1 MIKFPLFLSVA
12 FLFLG
17 CSSTPVKNE
26 WQVQSVNAYESS
38 KLYFL
43 KDENT
48 LASTDL
54 KRAKKY
60 ARQSADLSTL
70 AKIELSQCALHV
82 SVLQDDNC
90 SAYKE
95 LEPLAKDSLSHSY
108 YLFLQNKYTQKDINN
123 LPARYKNFA
132 AYKLAG
138 DYEQA
143 QRELLS
149 TKEIISKSIMASLIK
164 EKLDANTVKVLIDEL
179 SFYGYKKAVLA
190 WLEFY
195 QTKLNNTDE
204 IEDVKKRLQVLKD
217 TK

>member
-1 MIKFPLFLSVA
+1 MMKFATLFLTA

-26 WQVQSVNAYESS
+26 WQIQSVNAYESS

-48 LASTDL
+48 LANTDL

-60 ARQSADLSTL
+60 AKQSADLSTL

-82 SVLQDDNC
+82 SVLEEDNC
-90 SAYKE
+90 SAFIQ
-95 LEPLAKDSLSHSY
+95 LEPLSKDALSHSY
-108 YLFLQNKYTQKDINN
+108 YLFLQNQYTKDDIKN
-123 LPARYKNFA
+123 LPSRYQDFA
-132 AYKLAG
+132 TYVLAG
-138 DYEQA
+138 DYEKA

-149 TKEIISKSIMASLIK
+149 CKDILSKSIMASLIK
-164 EKLDANTVKVLIDEL
+164 NELSAGTIKALIDEL
-179 SFYGYKKAVLA
+179 SFYGYKKSVIA

-195 QTKLNNTDE
+195 ETKLHDPNE
-204 IEDVKKRLQVLKD
+204 AEDVEKRLKILKD
-217 TK
+217 SK